1 MTPSSTEQ
9 AHVAGRVAGRGCTR
23 TCVRCMRAAWFEGRG
38 TVESAAVIRVA
49 GDLKMRMRAGSEQNA
64 STNTLG
70 RTFERTGKPSGERFV
85 VEFAVWFA
93 AKSRGSWR
101 HVPEIVFNEHGQDV
115 SVRHLNVMTT
125 SAGPMR
131 ELSIEGREQQPE
143 PTGGGATPLSKEK
156 TREVW
161 APVLAVA

>member
-9 AHVAGRVAGRGCTR
+9 AHVAGRRCRR
-23 TCVRCMRAAWFEGRG
+23 TCVRCLVGGQG
-38 TVESAAVIRVA
+38 TVGSAEVIRVA
-49 GDLKMRMRAGSEQNA
+49 GNLKMRMRAGSEQHA
-64 STNTLG
+64 SAKTLG
-70 RTFERTGKPSGERFV
+70 RTLERFG

-93 AKSRGSWR
+93 AKSRGSGR
-101 HVPEIVFNEHGQDV
+101 HVPEIVSNEHGQDV

-131 ELSIEGREQQPE
+131 KLSIEGREQQPE

-156 TREVW
+156 TREVG
-161 APVLAVA
+161 APVLAVAS